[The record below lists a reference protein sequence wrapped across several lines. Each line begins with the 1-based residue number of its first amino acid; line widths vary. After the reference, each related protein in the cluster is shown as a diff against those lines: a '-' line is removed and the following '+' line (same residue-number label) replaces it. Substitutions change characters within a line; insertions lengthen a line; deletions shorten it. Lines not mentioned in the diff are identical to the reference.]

1 MAMKFRVSDLHRR
14 GTVWKQVFY
23 FEDDPYAYYP
33 AADEMRRWC
42 EKQFG
47 LYEKLNL
54 AEDRRWSISLDG
66 HSTFFF
72 RDPVDCTAFLL
83 RWS

>member
-1 MAMKFRVSDLHRR
+1 MAIKLRVSDYYRSN
-14 GTVWKQVFY
+14 GTVWKQV
-23 FEDDPYAYYP
+23 AYYP

-72 RDPVDCTAFLL
+72 RNPEDCEWFLL